1 MKNDAPAQA
10 LGVLTKAITRS
21 AQPAK
26 LTRNTAVKF
35 WAVYKALV
43 EFHHGNYMDESKEHE
58 AIRLLGS
65 ECAKLQVTTPGD
77 GEKVYM
83 GLRQALTDGTSDDSD
98 FSSGYSTT
106 LLHLRMQS
114 RQTCR

>member
-1 MKNDAPAQA
+1 MYFFTGIFSRFRVRK
-10 LGVLTKAITRS
+10 
-21 AQPAK
+21 
-26 LTRNTAVKF
+26 
-35 WAVYKALV
+35 Y
-43 EFHHGNYMDESKEHE
+43 
-58 AIRLLGS
+58 LLKIPVDDLP
-65 ECAKLQVTTPGD
+65 KLQVTTPGD

-83 GLRQALTDGTSDDSD
+83 GLRQALTDDTSDDSD